1 MTDTAPARDEV
12 STVTVTVNGTAIEAA
27 KGELVI
33 DAAERNGVYIPRFC
47 YHHRMKPV
55 GMCRM
60 CLVEIDTGRGPALQ
74 PSCMI
79 ECTDGMS
86 VETESPVS
94 KKAQDGVLEF
104 LLVNHPLDCPV
115 CDKGGECPLQDQT
128 MSYGPGES
136 RFIEEK
142 RHLEKPIPIS
152 QTVFLDRERC
162 ILCDRCTR
170 FAKDV
175 AGDPFIHFQDRGN
188 DSQVNTF
195 PDHPFASYF
204 SGNTVQICPV
214 GALTAKPFRFKARPW
229 DLDQVE
235 STCTSCSVGC
245 RVVIDSSRD
254 EVLRYSGVDS
264 DPVNWSWLCDKGR
277 FDFEYVN
284 DDGRLTEPLLRTDA
298 GQDLA
303 PAKWSYALKTAAT
316 AIKGGLD
323 RSGPTGVGIIGG
335 ARLANED
342 AYAWAKLAKGV
353 IGTDNVDAQL
363 DDGLPAAFVLG
374 LPRATIDEVCAP
386 GGTVVV
392 YAPDIKEELPVLF
405 LRLRHAAVEDGVKII
420 ELAATDTGLTP
431 LADSSLRVRPGEA
444 ADVVAAL
451 FGSGTAPEGVD
462 PTAFFHARTLLAG
475 NTRVTA
481 VIGRPS
487 LAESADVAVAAAHRL
502 LELVPSVTFLPAL
515 RRANV
520 FGALDMGLAPGILP
534 GRVTLDEGR
543 AHVASGWSLAT
554 KELPAETGLD
564 TRGILEAAANGKL
577 DTLVLLGA
585 DPLADFPDRDLA
597 ERALT
602 GVRTLIAVDLFLNE
616 SNRKADIV
624 LPAAGYAT
632 TEGTTTNLEGRVT
645 TLGQKITAPGT
656 ARADW
661 IIAVD
666 LAGHL
671 GGDLGVESVAQI
683 QDEISRVAPSHAG
696 LAAALADPA
705 NRDGVVVPV
714 PAGPP
719 QPPEHAIEGNPAD
732 PSHRGTAEG
741 APAEPVLLAE
751 GEVPGERLEHELG
764 PDPVPA
770 TVTLP
775 AAPSVAAPLRDAYAH
790 RLVVTRKLYDHGTL
804 VQHSPAIAALAAPS
818 SPLRLNPA
826 DLDRLGIASGDRVRV
841 TSERGSLTIDV
852 VADSGVPKNVA
863 ALVLD
868 QAGGAAGQLLTA
880 GSLVTDIRVETQS

>member
-1 MTDTAPARDEV
+1 
-12 STVTVTVNGTAIEAA
+12 
-27 KGELVI
+27 
-33 DAAERNGVYIPRFC
+33 
-47 YHHRMKPV
+47 
-55 GMCRM
+55 
-60 CLVEIDTGRGPALQ
+60 
-74 PSCMI
+74 
-79 ECTDGMS
+79 
-86 VETESPVS
+86 
-94 KKAQDGVLEF
+94 
-104 LLVNHPLDCPV
+104 
-115 CDKGGECPLQDQT
+115 
-128 MSYGPGES
+128 
-136 RFIEEK
+136 
-142 RHLEKPIPIS
+142 
-152 QTVFLDRERC
+152 
-162 ILCDRCTR
+162 
-170 FAKDV
+170 
-175 AGDPFIHFQDRGN
+175 
-188 DSQVNTF
+188 
-195 PDHPFASYF
+195 
-204 SGNTVQICPV
+204 
-214 GALTAKPFRFKARPW
+214 
-229 DLDQVE
+229 
-235 STCTSCSVGC
+235 
-245 RVVIDSSRD
+245 
-254 EVLRYSGVDS
+254 
-264 DPVNWSWLCDKGR
+264 
-277 FDFEYVN
+277 
-284 DDGRLTEPLLRTDA
+284 
-298 GQDLA
+298 
-303 PAKWSYALKTAAT
+303 
-316 AIKGGLD
+316 
-323 RSGPTGVGIIGG
+323 
-335 ARLANED
+335 
-342 AYAWAKLAKGV
+342 
-353 IGTDNVDAQL
+353 
-363 DDGLPAAFVLG
+363 
-374 LPRATIDEVCAP
+374 
-386 GGTVVV
+386 
-392 YAPDIKEELPVLF
+392 
-405 LRLRHAAVEDGVKII
+405 
-420 ELAATDTGLTP
+420 
-431 LADSSLRVRPGEA
+431 
-444 ADVVAAL
+444 VVAAL

-475 NTRVTA
+475 NNRVTA

>member
-1 MTDTAPARDEV
+1 
-12 STVTVTVNGTAIEAA
+12 
-27 KGELVI
+27 
-33 DAAERNGVYIPRFC
+33 
-47 YHHRMKPV
+47 
-55 GMCRM
+55 
-60 CLVEIDTGRGPALQ
+60 
-74 PSCMI
+74 MI

-152 QTVFLDRERC
+152 ETVYLDRERC

-175 AGDPFIHFQDRGN
+175 AGDAFIHFQDRGN
-188 DSQVNTF
+188 ASQVNTF

-229 DLDQVE
+229 DLEQVE

-254 EVLRYSGVDS
+254 EVLRYTGVDS

-284 DDGRLTEPLLRTDA
+284 SDGRIVEPLLRTDA
-298 GQDLA
+298 GQELG
-303 PAKWSYALKTAAT
+303 PAKWSYALKTAAD
-316 AIKGGLD
+316 AIKSGLD
-323 RSGPTGVGIIGG
+323 RSGPAGVGIIGG

-363 DDGLPAAFVLG
+363 DDGLPAEFVLG

-392 YAPDIKEELPVLF
+392 YAPDVKEELPVLF

-431 LADSSLRVRPGEA
+431 LAESSLRVRPGEA

-475 NTRVTA
+475 NSSVTA

-502 LELVPSVTFLPAL
+502 LELIPSVTFLPAL

-520 FGALDMGLAPGILP
+520 FGALDMGLAPGLLP
-534 GRVTLDEGR
+534 GRVSLDEGR
-543 AHVASGWSLAT
+543 THVAAGWSIAS

-564 TRGILEAAANGKL
+564 ARGILEAAANGKL

-585 DPLADFPDRDLA
+585 DPLADFPDHDLA

-602 GVRTLIAVDLFLNE
+602 GVRTLISVDLFLNE

-645 TLGQKITAPGT
+645 RLGHKVTAPGT

-666 LAGHL
+666 LAHHL
-671 GGDLGVESVAQI
+671 GGDLGVESLAELL
-683 QDEISRVAPSHAG
+683 DEISQVAPSHAG
-696 LAAALADPA
+696 LGAALADPA

-719 QPPEHAIEGNPAD
+719 QPAAHPVEGNPAD
-732 PSHRGTAEG
+732 SSHRGSAEG
-741 APAEPVLLAE
+741 APAEPVVVPE
-751 GEVPGERLEHELG
+751 GHVAGERREHELG
-764 PDPVPA
+764 PDPAPEANGDAAPA
-770 TVTLP
+770 TAPAGPAGPASVTLP
-775 AAPSVAAPLRDAYAH
+775 SAPTVAAPVRDAYAH

-804 VQHSPAIAALAAPS
+804 VQHAPAIAALAASS

-841 TSERGSLTIDV
+841 TSERGSLSIDV
-852 VADSGVPKNVA
+852 VADHGVPKNVA
-863 ALVLD
+863 ALVFD